1 MPGPGYA
8 SFGEEER
15 RNIAEVL
22 DTWQQT
28 IGVHSQPVPEDS
40 QCRRLEREAASRLS
54 AAHCLTV
61 NSGTSALL
69 TALAALGVGP
79 GDEVIVPGYMY
90 VACLAAVAYSGAT
103 PVLAEID
110 ESLTL
115 DPRDVLAKITP
126 RTRAIMPVHMLGASC
141 DMDAL
146 TRIAGERDLL
156 VIEDAAQA
164 CGGEYRG
171 RPLGTIGEAGAFSLN
186 VFKVITGGDGGFLLT
201 RDAATFQRAY
211 SFHDHGWFPY
221 RQEDGPGDVLLG
233 LNLRMTEFTAAVARA
248 QLARLDAV
256 LARTRAIKRDLTDA
270 IGVRDGLAA
279 RTPHDAEGDCA
290 TVAVYVFDDRE
301 AAEEVAA
308 GLGSKTLLHSPKHY
322 YGGLPELRGLTTP
335 DHPSCPFR
343 PTEPPA
349 RADSYRPGALPRT
362 DDVLSRS
369 LALTV
374 GLSDT
379 YLGADFGVDVFSR
392 PHDIAAAAEK
402 FRATV
407 DAVLG

>member
-8 SFGEEER
+8 WFGDEER

-22 DTWQQT
+22 DAWQST
-28 IGVHSQPVPEDS
+28 ISVHSQPLSDDS
-40 QCRRLEREAASRLS
+40 QCRRLERETADLLATS
-54 AAHCLTV
+54 HCLTL

-69 TALAALGVGP
+69 AALAALGIGP

-115 DPRDVLAKITP
+115 DPEDVLSRITP
-126 RTRAIMPVHMLGASC
+126 RTRAIMAVHMLGAAC

-146 TRIAGERDLL
+146 TRIAREHDLVL
-156 VIEDAAQA
+156 IEDAAQA
-164 CGGEYRG
+164 CGGRYRG
-171 RPLGTIGEAGAFSLN
+171 RRLGTLGDVGVFSLN
-186 VFKVITGGDGGFLLT
+186 VFKVVTGGDGGLLVT
-201 RDAATFQRAY
+201 EDPETFQRAY

-221 RQEDGPGDVLLG
+221 RRQDGPGDVLLG
-233 LNLRMTEFTAAVARA
+233 LNLRMTEFTAAISRA

-256 LARTRAIKRDLTDA
+256 LAHLRALERQLTEA
-270 IGVRDGLAA
+270 IGTRDGLA
-279 RTPHDAEGDCA
+279 RRRLHDVDGNCA
-290 TVAVYVFDDRE
+290 TVAVYLFDDRE
-301 AAEEVAA
+301 AADQVAA
-308 GLGSKTLLHSPKHY
+308 GLGSKTLLHSPKHH
-322 YGGLPELRGLTTP
+322 YGGLPELRALADP
-335 DHPSCPFR
+335 RQPSCPFR
-343 PTEPPA
+343 PVESPA
-349 RADSYRPGALPRT
+349 RGHTYRPGALPRT
-362 DDVLSRS
+362 DDVLARS
-369 LALTV
+369 VALTV
-374 GLSDT
+374 GLTDT

-392 PHDIAAAAEK
+392 PHDIAAAADK